1 MAIIEATIKAI
12 GIPLKAFGVEADSS
26 LTLIAANKVMT
37 IKKPKEVPIPLA
49 RLDKKS
55 RLEAVFSLTTPKTAQ
70 LVVIKGKY
78 IPNDLYKDGEY
89 FLINRPTTWTKLAIT
104 KI

>member
-55 RLEAVFSLTTPKTAQ
+55 RLEAVFSL
-70 LVVIKGKY
+70 L
-78 IPNDLYKDGEY
+78 
-89 FLINRPTTWTKLAIT
+89 RPRRHN
-104 KI
+104 